1 MKRIW
6 VFSMLLLAGVLT
18 GLPARAAFT
27 NGLIDIDFKA
37 LSGSKPVF
45 TGAAVLGAPGDL
57 WNAFPGP
64 SAASAP
70 LFLSNGAASDA
81 TLTYSSTQLNSTGPS
96 VSGPYVNL
104 LGDGISSANNFPPSF
119 IGIRGLQPGMA
130 YELIVYAPFV
140 HVVAVNQGGM
150 SGGLTA
156 DLFATDAELSFLTEG
171 KDYAVFPVVA
181 DGVGGVDLLY
191 TGTANQG
198 FGTISGL
205 QLLAVGGGNGVP
217 LPSAALAGLT
227 AIPAVVVA
235 ARRCKRATRRRSV

>member
-1 MKRIW
+1 
-6 VFSMLLLAGVLT
+6 LLAGVLT

-27 NGLIDIDFKA
+27 SGLIDVDFKA

-81 TLTYSSTQLNSTGPS
+81 MLTYSSTQLVSTGPS

-104 LGDGISSANNFPPSF
+104 LGDGIASGSNLPPSF
-119 IGIRGLQPGMA
+119 IGIRGLQPGMG
-130 YELIVYAPFV
+130 YELIVYSPSV

-156 DLFATDAELSFLTEG
+156 DLFATDAELSSLTLG

-191 TGTANQG
+191 SGTANG
-198 FGTISGL
+198 GLGSVSGL
-205 QLLAVGGGNGVP
+205 QLLAAGSNGVP

-227 AIPAVVVA
+227 AIPAVVAA
-235 ARRCKRATRRRSV
+235 ARRCKRAARRRTI